1 METVSYKTSLNGIS
15 AAMLNHFCVG
25 WINPL
30 SGEKLYNVLSNS
42 EHFAL
47 AMDEDKVVGFVNA
60 LSDGV
65 HFAFIPML
73 EVLPKYQKRGIGKR
87 LLSLLVQQLK
97 DIPIIDLMCDLDMQ
111 DYYERL
117 GFIKMHGMRYK
128 KL

>member
-1 METVSYKTSLNGIS
+1 MESVTYRTSLDGIS
-15 AAMLNHFCVG
+15 DAMLNDFCVG

-30 SGEKLYNVLSNS
+30 SGEKLYKVLKNS
-42 EHFAL
+42 QQFVL
-47 AMDEDKVVGFVNA
+47 AMGEDKVVGFVNA

-73 EVLPKYQKRGIGKR
+73 EVLPKHQKRGIGKR
-87 LLSLLVQQLK
+87 LLSLLIEQLK

-111 DYYERL
+111 DYYEPL
-117 GFIKMHGMRYK
+117 GFTKMHGMRYK

>member
-1 METVSYKTSLNGIS
+1 METVSYKTSLDGIS
-15 AAMLNHFCVG
+15 AAMLDDFCVG

-30 SGEKLYNVLSNS
+30 SGEKLYEVLKNS
-42 EHFAL
+42 RHFVL
-47 AMDEDKVVGFVNA
+47 AMEGDEVVGFVNA

-73 EVLPKYQKRGIGKR
+73 EVLPGHQKRGTGKR
-87 LLSLLVQQLK
+87 LISLLIEQLK

-111 DYYERL
+111 DYYEGL
-117 GFIKMHGMRYK
+117 GFTKMHGMRYK